1 MRPQSWYFAGRL
13 AGLLSR
19 VPRWHGQRKRIQ
31 QLEQTPESADVSGA
45 GQKLQ
50 GQEELRTTGPSSENT
65 PRGMGASVAA
75 ASQPD
80 QSPLAVCLNDK
91 LRVKKKEVEAALG
104 TQETQLLYERMN
116 LGNDGKGNFDFNIG

>member
-1 MRPQSWYFAGRL
+1 
-13 AGLLSR
+13 
-19 VPRWHGQRKRIQ
+19 
-31 QLEQTPESADVSGA
+31 VSGA

-50 GQEELRTTGPSSENT
+50 AQVELRSTDPGSENV

-91 LRVKKKEVEAALG
+91 LRDKKKEVDAALG
-104 TQETQLLYERMN
+104 TQETQLLYEQMN
-116 LGNDGKGNFDFNIG
+116 LGHDGKGNFDWNIG